1 MKAKK
6 VSALLVATAMVCGI
20 AGGTTAV
27 HADPEYTINSVQ
39 SRQTVIRL
47 TKAATNG
54 LS

>member
-6 VSALLVATAMVCGI
+6 VSALLVSLEEQQQFMLIQSTLL
-20 AGGTTAV
+20 
-27 HADPEYTINSVQ
+27 NSVQ